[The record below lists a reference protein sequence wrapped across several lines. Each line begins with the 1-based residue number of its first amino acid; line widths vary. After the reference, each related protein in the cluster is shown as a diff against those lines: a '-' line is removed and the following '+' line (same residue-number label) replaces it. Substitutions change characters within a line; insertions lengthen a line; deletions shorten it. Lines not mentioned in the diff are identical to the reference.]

1 MTAAI
6 SMSWLKKGN
15 TELLNEIDYAIDQ
28 MNAVEGDWK
37 TTLYNKNY
45 ESIETKNLEYTK
57 KEKSIISQY
66 SNKFQ
71 FVDIENTLPAIMVE
85 RVSYVFCIALFFP
98 SFQGTP
104 FP

>member
-15 TELLNEIDYAIDQ
+15 TELLNEINYAIDQ

-45 ESIETKNLEYTK
+45 ESIETKESGIYGERK
-57 KEKSIISQY
+57 KY
-66 SNKFQ
+66 YFT
-71 FVDIENTLPAIMVE
+71 V
-85 RVSYVFCIALFFP
+85 
-98 SFQGTP
+98 FQGQP
-104 FP
+104 ASCSV